1 MTIYEAVRRRNAIRA
16 ALACRLADIH
26 VAAGDTQTPLAKTIL
41 LNSIAL
47 LTPDQLATMSKVSID
62 FAAVLGFVLHVVR
75 AKYPALGLAID
86 LILDSLGIGSATAT
100 TATKDVESNDQIAME
115 SATN

>member
-26 VAAGDTQTPLAKTIL
+26 VAEEDTQTPLAKTIL

-62 FAAVLGFVLHVVR
+62 FGAVLGFVLDVVR

-86 LILDSLGIGSATAT
+86 LILDSLGIGTAT
-100 TATKDVESNDQIAME
+100 TTTAATKDTESNDLASE